1 MAQSVFEIMRSYPQ
15 IVVFLALAA
24 GYALGKI
31 KFFGFS
37 LGATTCVL
45 LSSLVLGQIG
55 IEVPQLLKSI
65 AFALFIFTIGY
76 KVGPQFFGALK
87 KDGIKFVALS
97 LVVALTAL
105 VTAVSLAKAL
115 DFDKG
120 TAAGFFAGSVTE
132 SAAIGTAEGAIKH
145 LSLTDGEKK
154 DLDTNLAV
162 AYAITYIF
170 GTAGGILFFK
180 VAPRL
185 LGIDLKKE
193 AKKLEASMS
202 GQTAIT
208 DKPELFSWAAQ
219 LDLRAY
225 RVTNPKAADKTVSE
239 LESLFSQDVVVEK
252 VKHDGTVMDGAP
264 DMVIRAQDTIVLA
277 AKGSSLIGAADIIGP
292 ETDAAVMSDMIGE
305 ILDICVLN
313 RKIAGKTLGE
323 LSKMEHAHGLF
334 LRRITRQGEELPI
347 TRDTKVHVCDI
358 IQLIGEKE
366 SVEKAVKA
374 IGYAERPSAMTDMIT
389 VGIGCVLGTLLG
401 LIVVPI
407 AGIPLTLGVGG
418 GVLLA
423 GLILGWL
430 RAVHPTFGQFPNAS
444 QWILSNLGLNLF
456 IACVG
461 LGAGPQAVH
470 AFATTGLSVFLA
482 GIVLCLMPFIVGL
495 YFGKYIL
502 RMNPV
507 LLLGALTGAR
517 VITAALNTV
526 QDDAESS
533 TPVLGY
539 AAPYA
544 FGNVLLTIWGS
555 VIINIM

>member
-1 MAQSVFEIMRSYPQ
+1 MVQDVLEILRSYPQ
-15 IVVFLALAA
+15 IVVFLSLAV

-31 KFFGFS
+31 RIFGFS

-45 LSSLVLGQIG
+45 LAALVLGQIG
-55 IEVPQLLKSI
+55 IKVPQLLKSI
-65 AFALFIFTIGY
+65 AFALFIFSIGY

-87 KDGIKFVALS
+87 KEGIKFVALS
-97 LVVALTAL
+97 LVVAFTAL
-105 VTAVSLAKAL
+105 AVAISLAKAL

-145 LSLTDGEKK
+145 LSLKDAEKDK
-154 DLDTNLAV
+154 LETNVAI

-185 LGIDLKKE
+185 LGINLKKE

-202 GQTAIT
+202 GQAALS
-208 DKPELFSWAAQ
+208 DKPELFSWATQ

-225 RVTNPKAADKTVSE
+225 RVTNPKAADKTVRE
-239 LESLFSQDVVVEK
+239 IESFFSQEVVVEK
-252 VKHDGTVMDGAP
+252 VMHDGKVMDGSP

-277 AKGSSLIGAADIIGP
+277 AKGSALIGATDLIGP

-313 RKIAGKTLGE
+313 RSIAGKTLGE

-334 LRRITRQGEELPI
+334 LRRITRQGKELPI
-347 TRDTKVHVCDI
+347 TRDTKVHVCDVM
-358 IQLIGEKE
+358 QLMGEKE

-374 IGYAERPSAMTDMIT
+374 IGYAERPSAMTDIIT
-389 VGIGCVLGTLLG
+389 VGIGCVLGTLIG

-407 AGIPLTLGVGG
+407 AGIPITFGVGG

-461 LGAGPQAVH
+461 LGAGPQAVN

-482 GIVLCLMPFIVGL
+482 GIVVCLSPFIVGL
-495 YFGKYIL
+495 YFGKYVL
-502 RMNPV
+502 KMNPI

-517 VITAALNTV
+517 VITAALNTL

-555 VIINIM
+555 VIINVM

>member
-1 MAQSVFEIMRSYPQ
+1 MLQEVLEILRSYPQ
-15 IVVFLALAA
+15 IVVFLALAV

-31 KFFGFS
+31 KIFGFS

-45 LSSLVLGQIG
+45 LSALALGQIG
-55 IEVPQLLKSI
+55 IKVPQLLKSI
-65 AFALFIFTIGY
+65 AFALFIFSIGY

-87 KDGIKFVALS
+87 KEGIKFVALS
-97 LVVALTAL
+97 LVVAFTAL
-105 VTAVSLAKAL
+105 ATAIGLAKAF

-145 LSLTDGEKK
+145 LSLTDKEKG
-154 DLDTNLAV
+154 DLETNVAI

-185 LGIDLKKE
+185 LRIDLKKE

-202 GQTAIT
+202 GSDTLS
-208 DKPELFSWAAQ
+208 DKPGLFSWADQ
-219 LDLRAY
+219 IDLRAY
-225 RVTNPKAADKTVSE
+225 RVTNPKAIDKTVSE
-239 LESLFSQDVVVEK
+239 VESLFSKDVVVEK
-252 VKHDGTVMDGAP
+252 VKHDGTIMERTP

-277 AKGSSLIGAADIIGP
+277 AKGSALIGATDIIGP
-292 ETDAAVMSDMIGE
+292 ETDSAVMSDMVGE
-305 ILDICVLN
+305 ILDVCVLN
-313 RKIAGKTLGE
+313 RTIAGKTLGE
-323 LSKMEHAHGLF
+323 LSKMEHAKGLF
-334 LRRITRQGEELPI
+334 LRRITRQVKELPI
-347 TRDTKVHVCDI
+347 TRDTRVHVCDV

-366 SVEKAVKA
+366 SIEKAVKA

-389 VGIGCVLGTLLG
+389 VGIGCVLGTLIG

-407 AGIPLTLGVGG
+407 AGIPITLGVGG

-423 GLILGWL
+423 GLIMGWL
-430 RAVHPTFGQFPNAS
+430 RAVHPTFGQFPAAS

-461 LGAGPQAVH
+461 LGAGPQALN

-482 GIVLCLMPFIVGL
+482 GIVLCLSPFIVGL
-495 YFGKYIL
+495 YFGKYVL
-502 RMNPV
+502 RLNPV

-517 VITAALNTV
+517 VITAALNTL

-533 TPVLGY
+533 APVLGY

>member
-1 MAQSVFEIMRSYPQ
+1 MIHSVFDILREYPQ
-15 IVVFLALAA
+15 IVVFLALAV

-31 KFFGFS
+31 KIFGFS

-45 LSSLVLGQIG
+45 LASLVLGQIG

-97 LVVALTAL
+97 LVVAFTAL
-105 VTAVSLAKAL
+105 ITALSLAKAL

-145 LSLTDGEKK
+145 LSITDAEKK
-154 DLDTNLAV
+154 ELDTNVAV

-180 VAPRL
+180 VAPHL
-185 LGIDLKKE
+185 LRINLKKE

-202 GQTAIT
+202 GKSAIT
-208 DKPELFSWAAQ
+208 DKPGLFSWATQ

-225 RVTNPKAADKTVSE
+225 RVTGPKAAGKTVKE
-239 LESLFSQDVVVEK
+239 IESLFPQTVAIEK
-252 VKHDGTVMDGAP
+252 VMHDGTVKDGAP
-264 DMVIRAQDTIVLA
+264 DMVVHEKDTIVLA
-277 AKGSSLIGAADIIGP
+277 GKSSSLIGAVDLVGP

-323 LSKMEHAHGLF
+323 LSQMEHAHGLF
-334 LRRITRQGEELPI
+334 LRRITRQGKELPI
-347 TRDTKVHVCDI
+347 TRDTKVHVCDV

-366 SVEKAVKA
+366 SVERAVKA
-374 IGYAERPSAMTDMIT
+374 IGYAERPSAMTDIIT
-389 VGIGCVLGTLLG
+389 VGIGCVLGTFIG
-401 LIVVPI
+401 LIVVPV
-407 AGIPLTLGVGG
+407 AGIPITFGVGG

-430 RAVHPTFGQFPNAS
+430 RAVHPTFGQFPNES

-482 GIVLCLMPFIVGL
+482 GIVVCLMPFIIGL
-495 YFGKYIL
+495 YFGKYVL
-502 RMNPV
+502 KMNPI

-517 VITAALNTV
+517 VITAALNTL

-555 VIINIM
+555 LIINVM